1 MNGSYLKFRLILGTV
16 SLIIGLLAVNLALLG
31 WSDPEGFSYLLG
43 EYARY
48 ACALG
53 GFTATIFGAMLIRD
67 FFVLRASI
75 ASERNRRRNATAWL
89 MRARTE
95 WELAEDLWR
104 PYSMEPNLDSFLETE
119 EELEVVV

>member
-16 SLIIGLLAVNLALLG
+16 SFIVGLLAVNLALIR
-31 WSDPEGFSYLLG
+31 WIDPEGFSYLLG

-53 GFTATIFGAMLIRD
+53 GFTATIFGAMLVKD
-67 FFVLRASI
+67 FFVLRALI
-75 ASERNRRRNATAWL
+75 ASKRNSRRNATACL
-89 MRARTE
+89 IRARTE
-95 WELAEDLWR
+95 WQVVEDLGK
-104 PYSMEPNLDSFLETE
+104 PYSIDPNLDSFLATE